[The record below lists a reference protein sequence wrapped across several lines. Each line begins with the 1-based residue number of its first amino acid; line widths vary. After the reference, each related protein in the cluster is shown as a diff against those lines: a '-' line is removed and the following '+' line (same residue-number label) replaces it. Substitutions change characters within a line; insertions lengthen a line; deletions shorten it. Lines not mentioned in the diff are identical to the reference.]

1 LVFEYDDNQ
10 KEAVIMTERNVEEE
24 TKVAE
29 EDLETAE
36 EESSAEVEVP
46 IGEEILEEVQ
56 DLKDEVIK
64 DQEDYK
70 SKFFYIA
77 AEMENMKKRF
87 GREKENLVKF
97 GNEKVLKGL
106 IEVVDNF
113 DRTLEAIEKDEEEK
127 VKNIYAGIEM
137 VRKQFLAELKSNGL
151 EVVESLGEIFDPNF
165 HEALAQQPCEGKE
178 DQEIIQVFQQGY
190 KLNGRLLRAAKVVIA
205 KND

>member
-1 LVFEYDDNQ
+1 
-10 KEAVIMTERNVEEE
+10 MTERSVEEE
-24 TKVAE
+24 TKLAE
-29 EDLETAE
+29 ENLEAE
-36 EESSAEVEVP
+36 ENSNEEVENP
-46 IGEEILEEVQ
+46 IAEEILEEVQ

-87 GREKENLVKF
+87 AREKESLIKF
-97 GNEKVLKGL
+97 GNEKILSGL

-113 DRTLEAIEKDEEEK
+113 DRTLEAIEKDEDEK

-137 VRKQFLAELKSNGL
+137 VRKQFLTELKNNGL

-165 HEALAQQPCEGKE
+165 HEALAQQPCEGKK